1 MVYKSDKNDAISLC
15 TSSPLLSLLV
25 ASSSSSN
32 VLCVKG
38 VSGRLS
44 LAAKVL
50 RPLVLYTPRI
60 PPSALGDFVRVIKKA
75 DMGVLTP
82 NADLPKI
89 LVVDE
94 LSCNVVPKVEVAGFA
109 VVKTSVVDPNAEGVN
124 LR

>member
-1 MVYKSDKNDAISLC
+1 MTGLFFCVF
-15 TSSPLLSLLV
+15 TFGTF
-25 ASSSSSN
+25 AS
-32 VLCVKG
+32 V
-38 VSGRLS
+38 
-44 LAAKVL
+44 
-50 RPLVLYTPRI
+50 I
-60 PPSALGDFVRVIKKA
+60 FSASTAFGDSMWVVKKA
-75 DMGVLTP
+75 DTGVLTL